1 MASFL
6 FGAAGFV
13 LTMVALGLFVI
24 LRRPAEVDHMMA
36 AQLLGTG
43 GVAILLLLAVA
54 TETPPIVDVALL
66 LALFAAFAAVAFV
79 RSASDPESEVLEGNE
94 RRMNLA
100 LDIFT
105 VSAVS
110 AGAFFFLAGTVGLLR
125 FPDALTRLHAL
136 TKVDNLGLGL
146 VVLGLLP
153 QANGPFGALKLVSI
167 WLLVQLSGAIVTQL
181 IAGAVRQRGPHG

>member
-6 FGAAGFV
+6 VAAAGFV
-13 LTMVALGLFVI
+13 LTMVALGLAVI

-79 RSASDPESEVLEGNE
+79 RGASDPESEVPK
-94 RRMNLA
+94 A
-100 LDIFT
+100 T
-105 VSAVS
+105 
-110 AGAFFFLAGTVGLLR
+110 
-125 FPDALTRLHAL
+125 
-136 TKVDNLGLGL
+136 
-146 VVLGLLP
+146 
-153 QANGPFGALKLVSI
+153 
-167 WLLVQLSGAIVTQL
+167 SG
-181 IAGAVRQRGPHG
+181 R